1 MTDTAEN
8 AIREYTSISKDLI
21 PHDLFLEN
29 ETLLPPPPV
38 SSTPPWFVVLPKS
51 TPYPQFKKCFSRS
64 FSTHSL
70 NHTHT
75 LVEET
80 PGDVDTRKCP
90 FEHKPC
96 DQWTTCSSFIA
107 ATSLCYLMV
116 MGAFN
121 SGTRYEKFMLTLV
134 LHDKARSRVAAHLWT
149 QE

>member
-1 MTDTAEN
+1 MIYFLKMRPYYLPLQCPVHLYDLLYCPRVLR
-8 AIREYTSISKDLI
+8 IRNYIK
-21 PHDLFLEN
+21 
-29 ETLLPPPPV
+29 
-38 SSTPPWFVVLPKS
+38 
-51 TPYPQFKKCFSRS
+51 FKKCFSRS

-121 SGTRYEKFMLTLV
+121 SGTRYEKFMLTRV
-134 LHDKARSRVAAHLWT
+134 LHDKARSRVAAHL
-149 QE
+149 